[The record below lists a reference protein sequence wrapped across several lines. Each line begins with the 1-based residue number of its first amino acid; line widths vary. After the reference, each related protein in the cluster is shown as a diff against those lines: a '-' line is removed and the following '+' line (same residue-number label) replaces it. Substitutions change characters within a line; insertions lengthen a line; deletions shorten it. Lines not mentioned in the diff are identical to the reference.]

1 MSTFVVRLL
10 GRALD
15 SFHGRVRH
23 VASGEETSFS
33 SPTELVAFM
42 EGVNGVSGLGAE
54 VAGGADRAPP
64 PVARYPAPAATHEN
78 RKGRG
83 RKRGVA
89 GDVASPQSRQRW
101 SSRGRGRYASGM
113 GGTVSLACRIGI
125 VMRRAHLEG

>member
-23 VASGEETSFS
+23 VATGEETSFS

-54 VAGGADRAPP
+54 VTGVGDCAPP
-64 PVARYPAPAATHEN
+64 LVARHPAPADTREN
-78 RKGRG
+78 PRGRG
-83 RKRGVA
+83 RKRGGGA
-89 GDVASPQSRQRW
+89 APASPR
-101 SSRGRGRYASGM
+101 
-113 GGTVSLACRIGI
+113 
-125 VMRRAHLEG
+125 